1 VLLCVLMSA
10 GYGVI
15 NNDDDDDDDEDTE
28 VSVLVDMILQVVA

>member
-1 VLLCVLMSA
+1 MSA